1 MIATFTEMDALIDEV
16 LGAMETGEA
25 YHYWQP
31 DPRNQPQCLAYEL
44 ALHSEVMEIGY
55 GGQAGGGKTD
65 LILGLASRFRQ
76 ASILRREFAQMDGII
91 ERGNEIYPVSFVEG
105 TKKAWRFDGRVIKL
119 GYMNRDA
126 DWKKHQGRARDFLG
140 IDEAAEFTEK
150 GIRSVMGWVRAEP
163 GRRTLVVMCFNPP
176 TTPEGE
182 WIVKYFAPWID
193 PEYPGDRA
201 ASGEIRW
208 MAHVRDEGGS
218 EKVIEAPDGRHPFE
232 YNGQT
237 IYPVSRTFIQASR
250 YDNPYL
256 DEDYERRLDNLPEPL
271 RTIVKEGDFTIGRQ
285 DDAWQ
290 VIPTAWVL
298 AAQARWTQVEKPDLK
313 LRSMGVDV
321 ARGGKNNTVLA
332 KLYGTWFAPLICYPG
347 SETPDGESVA
357 QKIAQHLETN
367 APVYIDVVGVGASAY
382 DHAKNKVNAI
392 PVNFGEKSLLKD
404 KSGKIGFANLRAQA
418 YWKFRE
424 ALDPASG
431 ENIAL
436 PPGRGLRV
444 QLCAPR
450 YKIVGGKYQIEP
462 KEDIELRLGYSP
474 DDADAVVEAWLDT
487 QIIEKKAVIAKA
499 PDWMTRKRT

>member
-1 MIATFTEMDALIDEV
+1 MANPASLPSY
-16 LGAMETGEA
+16 LQRAA
-25 YHYWQP
+25 YQHKVEKIRRRVSYWQP

-271 RTIVKEGDFTIGRQ
+271 RTIVKEGDFTTIGRQ

-298 AAQARWTQVEKPDLK
+298 AAQARWRAGARPNVA
-313 LRSMGVDV
+313 LRALGADI
-321 ARGGKNNTVLA
+321 ARGGEDKTA
-332 KLYGTWFAPLICYPG
+332 IAPLYGTWFDPIRTYPG
-347 SETPDGESVA
+347 TQTHDGQTAARVILDNHDG
-357 QKIAQHLETN
+357 Q
-367 APVYIDVVGVGASAY
+367 APIYIDVIGVGASAY
-382 DHAKNKVNAI
+382 DQLKHQAKALPINNAESS
-392 PVNFGEKSLLKD
+392 GLTDS
-404 KSGKIGFANLRAQA
+404 SGKFGFANLRAQA
-418 YWKFRE
+418 YWKLRE
-424 ALDPASG
+424 ALDPLSG

-436 PPGRGLRV
+436 PDDRELRV
-444 QLCAPR
+444 ELCAPR

-462 KEDIELRLGYSP
+462 KDDLKKRLGRSP
-474 DDADAVVEAWLDT
+474 DKADAVAL
-487 QIIEKKAVIAKA
+487 A
-499 PDWMTRKRT
+499 WMTTHYLQMQLWI